1 MSATDLL
8 PIDEIQ
14 RPRNREEL
22 VQCVKSCWEQERAMY
37 PLGGETA
44 LEFGVP
50 AQVAGVGISLAE
62 INQVVEF
69 PARDL
74 TVTVEAGTPMASLNK
89 TLGEEGLSLPLHV
102 PDVERATVGGVVAA
116 NANGPARYG
125 MGTVRDY
132 VIGIHAVDGSG
143 TAFQGGGRV
152 VKNVAGY
159 DFCKL
164 LTGSLGTLAIIDQVT
179 FKLKPKP
186 EKWISLLCSLPDWDQ
201 AENCLAALVDSET
214 TPTAV
219 ELLSGPTEIEL
230 VAELQG
236 DGVAVL
242 VVSCCGTAAEV
253 DWMQQQLEQEWQ
265 AQGLSARVVTDTD
278 HEALWQDLVE
288 FPTVAPTA
296 LALQANMVPSGVV
309 GFIREV
315 QAVEPQFSIKAHAG
329 NGVVLCRMPELPTIG
344 LTEIVVRRLQP
355 LARQYAGNVMVLSAV
370 GSKELTQRCVWGGTE
385 MPFDLMGRIKEQF
398 DPRNLL
404 NPGRFVY
411 P

>member
-1 MSATDLL
+1 M
-8 PIDEIQ
+8 
-14 RPRNREEL
+14 
-22 VQCVKSCWEQERAMY
+22 QCVKSCWDQERAMY

-44 LEFGVP
+44 LEFGIP
-50 AQVAGVGISLAE
+50 AQVAGVGVSLAE
-62 INQVVEF
+62 INQVVDF

-74 TVTVEAGTPMASLNK
+74 TVTVEAGTTMASLNK
-89 TLGEEGLSLPLHV
+89 TLGDEGLSLPLHV
-102 PDVERATVGGVVAA
+102 PNVERATVGGIVAT

-179 FKLKPKP
+179 FKLKPRP
-186 EKWISLLCSLPDWDQ
+186 EKWLSLLCSLPDWDG
-201 AENCLAALVDSET
+201 AENCLAALVHSET

-219 ELLSGPTEIEL
+219 ELLSGPTELEL

-242 VVSCCGTAAEV
+242 AVSVCGTEPEV

-265 AQGLSARVVTDTD
+265 AQGLSARVVTGTD
-278 HEALWQDLVE
+278 HETLWQHLVE
-288 FPTVAPTA
+288 FSVLPPTA
-296 LALQANMVPSGVV
+296 LALQANLVSSGVV
-309 GFIREV
+309 RFIREV
-315 QAVEPQFSIKAHAG
+315 QAIEPQFSIKAHAG
-329 NGVVLCRMPELPTIG
+329 NGVVLCRMPELPTTG
-344 LTEIVVRRLQP
+344 LTEIVVRQLQP
-355 LARQYAGNVMVLSAV
+355 LARQHAGNVMVLSAV
-370 GSKELTQRCVWGGTE
+370 GSKELTHRCVWGGTE

-398 DPRNLL
+398 DPKNLL